1 MLNIKKLGRLLEEF
15 RKINFRWKTLLNVDR
30 KLINDIPVKDYELFL
45 S

>member
-15 RKINFRWKTLLNVDR
+15 CLINYRWKTLLNVYR
-30 KLINDIPVKDYELFL
+30 KLIHDIPVKDYELFL